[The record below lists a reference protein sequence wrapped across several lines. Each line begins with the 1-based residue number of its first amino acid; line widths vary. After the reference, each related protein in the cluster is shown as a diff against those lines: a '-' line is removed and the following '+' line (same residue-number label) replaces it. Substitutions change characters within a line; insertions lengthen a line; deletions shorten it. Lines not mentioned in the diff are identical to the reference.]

1 MCATTAQYYG
11 SAQTSAERVV
21 SKWEE
26 TPANFDGQ
34 NTTEKKKKEEPKRTS

>member
-1 MCATTAQYYG
+1 MCATTAHYYG
-11 SAQTSAERVV
+11 SAPTSAERAA